1 MVVLAPFDGRMEMLI
16 HPPVAKKGAGV
27 VGLCWNGTGDC
38 LFAALEN
45 GLLLLF
51 TIDSVKKSIV
61 HA

>member
-1 MVVLAPFDGRMEMLI
+1 MEMLI
-16 HPPVAKKGAGV
+16 NQPLAEKGAGV
-27 VGLCWNGTGDC
+27 VGLCWNGAGDC

-51 TIDSVKKSIV
+51 TIDSVKKSIA